1 MGTSCLGA
9 NSWADELPSYSNRE
23 RVAGNELSVDY
34 LSGDDLTQCQL
45 SSFNIWWGLIKAA
58 KSLKAFYL
66 KH

>member
-1 MGTSCLGA
+1 MSHKRG
-9 NSWADELPSYSNRE
+9 DELSSYGNRE
-23 RVAGNELSVDY
+23 RVVGYELSGDY
-34 LSGDDLTQCQL
+34 LSGDDLTQCQI